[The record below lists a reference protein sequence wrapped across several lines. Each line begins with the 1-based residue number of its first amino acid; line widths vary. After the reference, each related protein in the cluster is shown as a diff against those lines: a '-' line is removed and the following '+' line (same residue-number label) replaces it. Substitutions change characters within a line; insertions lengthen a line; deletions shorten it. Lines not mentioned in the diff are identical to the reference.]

1 MGVTSHKEKAIE
13 VTAAWTKTE
22 LCAETSMEAPA
33 RLSEGR
39 VMSKKVS
46 TVIGIYRHTVPF
58 LKQNLT
64 QKKTV
69 AAHRM
74 EFICRRSA
82 VELNLYGSWN
92 ATKVGERGGE
102 KSRQLKIL
110 KIFLCFLI
118 SFPPELKHH
127 KITPLQCTLF

>member
-1 MGVTSHKEKAIE
+1 MTSHKVKAIE
-13 VTAAWTKTE
+13 VTAGWTKTE

-46 TVIGIYRHTVPF
+46 TIIGIYRHTVPF

-64 QKKTV
+64 QKKTLV

-82 VELNLYGSWN
+82 VESNLCGPWN
-92 ATKVGERGGE
+92 ATKVGERGGGKKLTTKNLE
-102 KSRQLKIL
+102 N
-110 KIFLCFLI
+110 
-118 SFPPELKHH
+118 FPV
-127 KITPLQCTLF
+127 F